1 LAVKR
6 KKQHEEQITKLQ
18 QQQSNLQTMID
29 QIDDSMMVADV
40 LETKKTFLSSMKDI
54 QQGM

>member
-40 LETKKTFLSSMKDI
+40 LETKKTFLASMKDI